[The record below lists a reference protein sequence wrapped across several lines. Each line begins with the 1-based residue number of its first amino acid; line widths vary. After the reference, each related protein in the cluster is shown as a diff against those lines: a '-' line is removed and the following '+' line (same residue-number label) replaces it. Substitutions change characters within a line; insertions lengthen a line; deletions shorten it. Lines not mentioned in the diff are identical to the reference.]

1 MLLKHSLRLLML
13 VALLIAPLGMLGGE
27 SIAAVPAAGQSAS
40 SGHCEEMAASPESV
54 PDHQAPTKSA
64 DCLLDCMVLC
74 SGMPS
79 MPVQLAE
86 PMPHAPL
93 PMAFP
98 PSAPMGGL
106 TPQAEPRP
114 PRSS

>member
-1 MLLKHSLRLLML
+1 MLVKHSLRLLML
-13 VALLIAPLGMLGGE
+13 VALLIAPLGMLGGT
-27 SIAAVPAAGQSAS
+27 SVAASPVAEQGAS
-40 SGHCEEMAASPESV
+40 GGHCEEMAASHEKA
-54 PDHQAPTKSA
+54 PDRQAPSKSA

-86 PMPHAPL
+86 PMPRAAL
-93 PMAFP
+93 PMAVP
-98 PSAPMGGL
+98 PSAAMSGL

-114 PRSS
+114 PRVS